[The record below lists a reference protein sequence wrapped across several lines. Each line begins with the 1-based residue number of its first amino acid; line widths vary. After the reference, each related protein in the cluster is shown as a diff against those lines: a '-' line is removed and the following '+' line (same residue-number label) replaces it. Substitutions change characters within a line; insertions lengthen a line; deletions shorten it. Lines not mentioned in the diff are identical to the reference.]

1 MLRENNIK
9 RLPANDRGSA
19 ATESPGT
26 SSTSVPITRFSARAQ
41 TSRIKLSLG
50 NSSTDRTRRQTGKV
64 ECRVSFSPSVS
75 FRECA
80 TRFAYKD
87 ENSNSPCVSSTADV
101 EWMFVSTA
109 VRIYRFYSDV
119 FIADQ
124 LRLCGVILSTV
135 LCCANDF
142 IRTCKTKVAY
152 IN

>member
-1 MLRENNIK
+1 MNMLRENNIK
-9 RLPANDRGSA
+9 PLPTNDHRSV

-87 ENSNSPCVSSTADV
+87 ENSNSSCVSLDSGCRVDV
-101 EWMFVSTA
+101 
-109 VRIYRFYSDV
+109 RFYRRSYISILQRRFYRGSAAPLRRY
-119 FIADQ
+119 FIDGAL
-124 LRLCGVILSTV
+124 LREWFYSNV
-135 LCCANDF
+135 
-142 IRTCKTKVAY
+142 
-152 IN
+152 